1 MCFPRKM
8 CVSKL
13 GKKNKEHIFLTNLT
27 WEFHK
32 VSKAKE
38 MIQQKSNTE
47 KETMDFFNMF
57 DFDNV

>member
-8 CVSKL
+8 CVSKP
-13 GKKNKEHIFLTNLT
+13 GQKKTRNIFFLTNRK

-32 VSKAKE
+32 VSRAKE
-38 MIQQKSNTE
+38 IVQQKSNTE

-57 DFDNV
+57 DF